1 MESTRKKSEI
11 PAVYFLSCLTIFI
24 LNITGDS
31 DVFPILT
38 FYGMKEKIAI
48 VYDTSAQK
56 GDAAEK
62 LKSRLAL
69 PAADVMHVSALT
81 SAILSKYDVLLLLST
96 HWSDAVLPGE
106 WLRLSERIE
115 ADRLTGRTFV
125 PISLSSPLSISAAPA
140 LRRMMSPVCVRIV
153 SAVEAAFISESHC
166 ATHIDNCTAPDGHK
180 VANWKEVFY
189 SDIFSEK

>member
-1 MESTRKKSEI
+1 MH
-11 PAVYFLSCLTIFI
+11 FLSCLTIFI

>member
-1 MESTRKKSEI
+1 MH
-11 PAVYFLSCLTIFI
+11 FLSCLTIFI
-24 LNITGDS
+24 LNISGGS
-31 DVFPILT
+31 SVFPILI
-38 FYGMKEKIAI
+38 FYGMKERIAI

-56 GDAAEK
+56 RDAAEK

-81 SAILSKYDVLLLLST
+81 AAKLSKYDVLLLLSA

-106 WLRLSERIE
+106 WLQLSDRIE
-115 ADRLTGRTFV
+115 ADRLSGRTFV

-140 LRRMMSPVCVRIV
+140 LRRMMSPTCVRIV
-153 SAVEAAFISESHC
+153 SAVEAAFIPESHC
-166 ATHIDNCTAPDGHK
+166 AATHSTPDGHK
-180 VANWKEVFY
+180 VTHWKEVFY